1 MEGGT
6 AMAETELLER
16 ALGYTLCA
24 LRPVTLR
31 TLNRPTPC
39 RGWDLETLLW
49 HTDDSL
55 CALREGIEDGYV
67 GVPPRAEAESD
78 AQVRAQA
85 DAEAADAGTEAGA
98 EPRAPGAGTAPAT
111 AGARR
116 DSVPRPSLPP
126 DGERHRR
133 DDPAATVRAT
143 ASRLLG
149 AWVAARP
156 DQVLSVADLPLTAA
170 AVARAGALE
179 IAVHGWDIARATGLP
194 RPVPAALANELLRTA
209 RQLVPSPALRFPL
222 FGPPL
227 TVPAEADPSDRLV
240 AFLGRDPAWNAGG
253 RRRAPSRR
261 PVPPPGEASGRP
273 PLTP

>member
-24 LRPVTLR
+24 LRPVTFQ

-67 GVPPRAEAESD
+67 GVPPRAEE
-78 AQVRAQA
+78 VAQA
-85 DAEAADAGTEAGA
+85 DVEAAAGADGEAGTQVSA

-111 AGARR
+111 AGVRA

-126 DGERHRR
+126 DGERHRG

-149 AWVAARP
+149 AWVTARP

-240 AFLGRDPAWNAGG
+240 AFLGRDPAWDAGDL
-253 RRRAPSRR
+253 RRGSARR
-261 PVPPPGEASGRP
+261 PAPPPGEASGRP